1 MGNME
6 KVTGQQAVKVNA
18 DRKVV
23 ETTQELIA
31 IYKREFGEAWK
42 QAFIETVSVEVDRS

>member
-1 MGNME
+1 MR

-23 ETTQELIA
+23 ETVEELIA
-31 IYKREFGEAWK
+31 IYKREFGDDWQTVFK
-42 QAFIETVSVEVDRS
+42 ETVSVSPAHS